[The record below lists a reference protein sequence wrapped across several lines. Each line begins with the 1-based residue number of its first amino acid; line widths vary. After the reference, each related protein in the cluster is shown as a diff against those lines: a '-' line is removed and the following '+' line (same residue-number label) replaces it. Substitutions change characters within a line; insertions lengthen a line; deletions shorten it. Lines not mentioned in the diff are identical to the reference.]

1 VRPRGKLRK
10 NIIKETAVDYT
21 YYDYLDLA
29 PGASSARIETAYAQ
43 LLERFGYGTTDD
55 GQDFSGLVRMVHAAY
70 QVLSN
75 ADTRREYDA
84 TLDQEAAMAD
94 AELKAALD
102 QQPKWLPRV
111 VQDVPVPL
119 ESAIRALAA

>member
-1 VRPRGKLRK
+1 M
-10 NIIKETAVDYT
+10 DYT

-29 PGASSARIETAYAQ
+29 PGASAARIETAYAHV
-43 LLERFGYGTTDD
+43 LERFGYGATDD

-70 QVLSN
+70 EVLSN
-75 ADTRREYDA
+75 ADARRQYDA

-94 AELKAALD
+94 AELKSALD